1 MDKGLFSL
9 GIMPSLIVLIFW
21 HAISTSLFIFNDFS
35 FLVTYKHAL
44 MVHQTIF
51 LVRR

>member
-9 GIMPSLIVLIFW
+9 GIMPSLFVLFFGMP
-21 HAISTSLFIFNDFS
+21 SLHLFLIFNDFS